1 MIPLIFSTITG
12 NAFKLAAAA
21 AEVVPDHCGP
31 YNIRYITDEVVDMF
45 DTFIISYW
53 CNHGTAD
60 DDTIALL
67 SRMKDKNIIIIDT
80 LGAARD
86 SKHGED
92 VFRNVNELVSKQNR
106 LVGHYLCRG
115 SIDLK
120 RTARKLRIPEGVKGH
135 LSPERFERQKESLGH
150 PDSAELEGVKT
161 AVAGF
166 LAQLE
171 QANPATQLEQANPTA
186 QFVQAN
192 PVNPNSNNA
201 TCGCTDCKHTNSDQA
216 AKA

>member
-21 AEVVPDHCGP
+21 AEAVPDHCGP

-67 SRMKDKNIIIIDT
+67 SRMKDKNIIIIGT

-171 QANPATQLEQANPTA
+171 QANP
-186 QFVQAN
+186 
-192 PVNPNSNNA
+192 VNPNSNNA
-201 TCGCTDCKHTNSDQA
+201 TCGCTNCKHTNSDQA

>member
-67 SRMKDKNIIIIDT
+67 SRMKDKNIIIIGT

-171 QANPATQLEQANPTA
+171 QANP
-186 QFVQAN
+186 
-192 PVNPNSNNA
+192 VNPNSNNA
-201 TCGCTDCKHTNSDQA
+201 TCGCTNCKHTNSDQA

>member
-1 MIPLIFSTITG
+1 M
-12 NAFKLAAAA
+12 NRCAVK
-21 AEVVPDHCGP
+21 
-31 YNIRYITDEVVDMF
+31 
-45 DTFIISYW
+45 
-53 CNHGTAD
+53 HGT
-60 DDTIALL
+60 
-67 SRMKDKNIIIIDT
+67 R
-80 LGAARD
+80 
-86 SKHGED
+86 
-92 VFRNVNELVSKQNR
+92 RNE
-106 LVGHYLCRG
+106 LCRG

-171 QANPATQLEQANPTA
+171 QANP
-186 QFVQAN
+186 
-192 PVNPNSNNA
+192 VNPNSNNA
-201 TCGCTDCKHTNSDQA
+201 TCGCTNCKHTNSDQA

>member
-1 MIPLIFSTITG
+1 M
-12 NAFKLAAAA
+12 
-21 AEVVPDHCGP
+21 
-31 YNIRYITDEVVDMF
+31 
-45 DTFIISYW
+45 
-53 CNHGTAD
+53 
-60 DDTIALL
+60 
-67 SRMKDKNIIIIDT
+67 
-80 LGAARD
+80 
-86 SKHGED
+86 
-92 VFRNVNELVSKQNR
+92 NELVSKQNR

-171 QANPATQLEQANPTA
+171 RSSSGGAN
-186 QFVQAN
+186 
-192 PVNPNSNNA
+192 
-201 TCGCTDCKHTNSDQA
+201 CTDADSDNMNIGRTSSDQA
-216 AKA
+216 ISEQSNSDRAALR

>member
-67 SRMKDKNIIIIDT
+67 SRMRDKNIIIIGT

-171 QANPATQLEQANPTA
+171 QANP
-186 QFVQAN
+186 
-192 PVNPNSNNA
+192 VNPNSNNA
-201 TCGCTDCKHTNSDQA
+201 TCGCTNCKHTNSDQA

>member
-67 SRMKDKNIIIIDT
+67 SRMKDKNIIIIGT

-135 LSPERFERQKESLGH
+135 LSPERFERQKEWLGH

-161 AVAGF
+161 AVADF
-166 LAQLE
+166 LTRLE
-171 QANPATQLEQANPTA
+171 RSSSGGAN
-186 QFVQAN
+186 
-192 PVNPNSNNA
+192 
-201 TCGCTDCKHTNSDQA
+201 CTDADSDNMNIGRTSSDQAISEQSNSDNVNSDQA
-216 AKA
+216 SLR